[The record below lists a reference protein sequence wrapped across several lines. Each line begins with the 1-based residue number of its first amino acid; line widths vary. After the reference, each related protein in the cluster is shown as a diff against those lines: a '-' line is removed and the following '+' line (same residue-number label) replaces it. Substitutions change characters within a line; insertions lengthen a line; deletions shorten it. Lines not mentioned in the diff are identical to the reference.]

1 MGLVGRVGRV
11 GLTVVLDRVGPLDPV
26 LGNPRRLLEAVEAVE
41 AVQRTGQRPDVEKCM
56 GSIAGPVQ

>member
-1 MGLVGRVGRV
+1 MGLVGRV
-11 GLTVVLDRVGPLDPV
+11 GLTVVLDRVGPVDPV
-26 LGNPRRLLEAVEAVE
+26 LGNPRRLLEAVE